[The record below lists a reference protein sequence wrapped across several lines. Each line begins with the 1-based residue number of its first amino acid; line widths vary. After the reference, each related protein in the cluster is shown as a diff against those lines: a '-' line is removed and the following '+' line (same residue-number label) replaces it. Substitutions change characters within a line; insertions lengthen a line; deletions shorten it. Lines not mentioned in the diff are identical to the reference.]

1 MIDADTLR
9 AAGTS
14 KTAIERHYDLSDEFF
29 QTWLVPSL
37 CAFPRVPTCVALIGN
52 DWVSACLIGES
63 VADRGRCCQR
73 VAVVSG
79 V

>member
-29 QTWLVPSL
+29 QTWLASPL
-37 CAFPRVPTCVALIGN
+37 LHA
-52 DWVSACLIGES
+52 
-63 VADRGRCCQR
+63 
-73 VAVVSG
+73 
-79 V
+79 